1 MALVPFARR
10 ARQIVGDTGL
20 FDDISILERLDDFR
34 KRIVR
39 ALLAVAGGALVGF
52 VFIDRIVRFLLAPI
66 RRVLPPDTRLIYTQP
81 GEAFGFYVQI
91 ALLAGVVF
99 AMPFIMYQLWRLI
112 APLVPPAARRFAI
125 PFIGFTTVGFVAG
138 AAFTHYIAF
147 PYMMAF
153 FASFNTPDLQFLPRL
168 EDVFDLYAKMVLGM
182 AVVFQM
188 PTVVFFLSKLG
199 LVTPGF
205 LWRSFRYAFLL
216 IFVAAAVITPTGDM
230 VTQTIFAAP
239 MVALYL
245 LSIAIA
251 WIFGR
256 VRPAADADDGPEK
269 PIFKN
274 RARRRLL
281 SWPLHRR
288 STT

>member
-1 MALVPFARR
+1 MPLVPFARR

-20 FDDISILERLDDFR
+20 FGDISILDRLDDFR

-52 VFIDRIVRFLLAPI
+52 AFIDRIVGFLLAPI

-91 ALLAGVVF
+91 ALLSGVVF

-112 APLVPPAARRFAI
+112 APLVPLTARRFAV

-153 FASFNTPDLQFLPRL
+153 FATFNTPDLLFRPRL
-168 EDVFDLYAKMVLGM
+168 DDVFDLYTKMVLGM

-188 PTVVFFLSKLG
+188 PTVVFFLAKMG
-199 LVTPGF
+199 LITAGF

-245 LSIAIA
+245 LSIGIA
-251 WIFGR
+251 WGFGKASP
-256 VRPAADADDGPEK
+256 VEPTDFDE
-269 PIFKN
+269 
-274 RARRRLL
+274 
-281 SWPLHRR
+281 
-288 STT
+288 

>member
-1 MALVPFARR
+1 MPLVPFARR

-20 FDDISILERLDDFR
+20 FGDISILDRLDDFR

-52 VFIDRIVRFLLAPI
+52 VFIDRIVGFLLAPI

-91 ALLAGVVF
+91 ALLSGVVF

-112 APLVPPAARRFAI
+112 APLVPLTARRFAV

-153 FASFNTPDLQFLPRL
+153 FATFNTPDLLFRPRL
-168 EDVFDLYAKMVLGM
+168 DDVFDLYTKMVLGM

-188 PTVVFFLSKLG
+188 PTVVFFLAKMG
-199 LVTPGF
+199 LITAGF

-239 MVALYL
+239 MVTLYL
-245 LSIAIA
+245 LSIGIA
-251 WIFGR
+251 WVFGKASP
-256 VRPAADADDGPEK
+256 VEPTDFDE
-269 PIFKN
+269 
-274 RARRRLL
+274 
-281 SWPLHRR
+281 
-288 STT
+288 

>member
-112 APLVPPAARRFAI
+112 APLVPPAARRFAV

-153 FASFNTPDLQFLPRL
+153 FASFNTPDLLFRPRL
-168 EDVFDLYAKMVLGM
+168 DDVFDLYTKMVLGM

-188 PTVVFFLSKLG
+188 PTVVFFLAKMG
-199 LVTPGF
+199 LMTAGF
-205 LWRSFRYAFLL
+205 LWRSFRYALLL

-239 MVALYL
+239 MVGLYL
-245 LSIAIA
+245 LSIGIA
-251 WIFGR
+251 WVFGKASP
-256 VRPAADADDGPEK
+256 VEQTDFDE
-269 PIFKN
+269 
-274 RARRRLL
+274 
-281 SWPLHRR
+281 
-288 STT
+288 

>member
-1 MALVPFARR
+1 MALVPFAQRNR
-10 ARQIVGDTGL
+10 KIVGSDSIFGN
-20 FDDISILERLDDFR
+20 ISILERLEDFR

-39 ALLAVAGGALVGF
+39 ALLAVAVGALVGF
-52 VFIDRIVRFLLAPI
+52 VLIDRIVGFILAPT
-66 RRVLPPDTRLIYTQP
+66 RHALPTGTRLIYTQP
-81 GEAFGFYVQI
+81 GEAFGLYIQI
-91 ALLAGVVF
+91 ALIAGVVF

-112 APLVPPAARRFAI
+112 APLVPPGTRHFAI
-125 PFIGFTTVGFVAG
+125 PFVGFTTAGFVAG

-153 FASFNTPDLQFLPRL
+153 FASFNTPDLLFMPRL
-168 EDVFDLYAKMVLGM
+168 EDVFDLYTKMVLGM

-188 PTVVFFLSKLG
+188 PTVVFFLAKMG
-199 LVTPGF
+199 LVTARF

-251 WIFGR
+251 WVFGR
-256 VRPAADADDGPEK
+256 VRPIK
-269 PIFKN
+269 PVEDTD
-274 RARRRLL
+274 LD
-281 SWPLHRR
+281 
-288 STT
+288 T

>member
-1 MALVPFARR
+1 MAIVPFAHRNLK
-10 ARQIVGDTGL
+10 IVGDEGL
-20 FDDISILERLDDFR
+20 FGNISILDHLEQFR
-34 KRIVR
+34 KRLVR
-39 ALLAVAGGALVGF
+39 ALLAIAVGALVGF
-52 VFIDRIVRFLLAPI
+52 VFIDRIVGYVLGPT
-66 RRVLPPDTRLIYTQP
+66 RRSLPAGAKLIYTQP
-81 GEAFGFYVQI
+81 GEAFGLYIQI
-91 ALLAGVVF
+91 ALIAGVVF

-112 APLVPPAARRFAI
+112 APLVPASARRFAI
-125 PFIGFTTVGFVAG
+125 PFVGFTTVGFVAG

-153 FASFNTPDLQFLPRL
+153 FATFNTPDLIFMPRL
-168 EDVFDLYAKMVLGM
+168 EDVFDLYTKMVLGM

-188 PTVVFFLSKLG
+188 PTVVFFLSKMG
-199 LVTPGF
+199 LITAGF

-239 MVALYL
+239 MVGLYL

-256 VRPAADADDGPEK
+256 VRPSDD
-269 PIFKN
+269 
-274 RARRRLL
+274 
-281 SWPLHRR
+281 
-288 STT
+288 